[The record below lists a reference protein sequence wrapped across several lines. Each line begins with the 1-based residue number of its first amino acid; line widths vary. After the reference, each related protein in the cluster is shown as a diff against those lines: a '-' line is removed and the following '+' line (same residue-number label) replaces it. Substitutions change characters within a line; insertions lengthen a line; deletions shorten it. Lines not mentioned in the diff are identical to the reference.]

1 MARMIPSICPENA
14 PPGEKQLFRR
24 LRDDPD
30 SEGWYVLHGLD
41 LAQHTSQVSGEADFV
56 VIVPE
61 FGILVIE
68 VKSHTRIHVDDQ
80 GWHLGDHSK
89 PEQRGPFKQ
98 AAEAMHSLRKYII
111 KMDPSYGTFL
121 TWSAACFPR
130 LTFRQKSPEWHEWQ
144 VIDRD
149 RLNSA
154 PISTIIKS
162 ILLKG
167 RNVLAINNVGCA
179 SNQHQHA
186 SIQRCESIT
195 RSLRPVFEVAIS
207 SKARRKKLE
216 DDLIHLT
223 EEQYTALD
231 QMMYN
236 PRMIF
241 SGAAGTGKTVLA
253 TEAIRRTVVETPQQ
267 RVALFCFNK
276 FLGQNLH
283 SHCKE
288 TAPDAVVN
296 NIDEWLYSMAKDKL
310 TPAIR
315 NSPNF
320 FKGGLVDTA
329 IECLL
334 ESEDSLPCFDFIILD
349 EAQDLLQ
356 PQYLELLDLI
366 LDGGLSSGKWLF
378 FGDFLGQDIFSKGSV
393 SVSDFRN
400 NNAPSAA
407 MFGLSVNCRNTLP
420 ISDYVVSL
428 GQLKPPYAKVLRGDS
443 HEDPELKFWTDS
455 EVQKQQVTDFI
466 SECLNAGYKARD
478 IVLLSPI
485 DEDCL
490 GSQLALDA
498 KWSQKVAPYGVTK
511 NRISYTTIHKFK
523 GMEAPVIILTD
534 FDEIDS
540 SHQQSLFY
548 IGLSRALHCLGIF
561 LHNDL
566 KPVLRSII

>member
-1 MARMIPSICPENA
+1 MIPSICPEVA

-30 SEGWYVLHGLD
+30 TEGWYVLHGLD
-41 LAQHTSQVSGEADFV
+41 LAQHTTQMSGEADFV

-61 FGILVIE
+61 YGILVIE

-80 GWHLGDHSK
+80 GWHLGDQPH

-98 AAEAMHSLRKYII
+98 AAEAMHSLRKYVV
-111 KMDPSYGTFL
+111 KVDPSYGSFL

-130 LTFRQKSPEWHEWQ
+130 LTFRQKSPEWHDWQ
-144 VIDRD
+144 IIDRG
-149 RLNSA
+149 RLTSA

-167 RNVLAINNVGCA
+167 RDILIGNNVGCA
-179 SNQHQHA
+179 TNQPKYA
-186 SIQRCESIT
+186 SIERCERIT
-195 RSLRPVFEVAIS
+195 RSLRPIFEVAIS
-207 SKARRKKLE
+207 PKARRNKLE

-223 EEQYTALD
+223 EEQYSALD
-231 QMMYN
+231 QMMFN

-253 TEAIRRTVVETPQQ
+253 TEALRRTSVEAPQT
-267 RVALFCFNK
+267 RLALFCFNK
-276 FLGQNLH
+276 LLGQELH
-283 SHCKE
+283 SQCKE
-288 TAPDAVVN
+288 IAQHAVVT
-296 NIDEWLYSMAKDKL
+296 NIDEWLYSIAKNKL

-315 NSPNF
+315 NSPDF
-320 FKGGLVDTA
+320 FKGKLVELA

-334 ESEDSLPCFDFIILD
+334 ESDDTLPCFDFIILD

-356 PQYLELLDLI
+356 PHYLELLDLI
-366 LDGGLSSGKWLF
+366 LDGGLSSGQWLF
-378 FGDFLGQDIFSKGSV
+378 FGDFLGQDIFSQGSV
-393 SVSDFRN
+393 SINDFRV

-407 MFGLSVNCRNTLP
+407 MFGLSANCRNTLP
-420 ISDYVVSL
+420 ISEYVVSL
-428 GQLKPPYAKVLRGDS
+428 GQLKPPYAKVLRGDTQ
-443 HEDPELKFWTDS
+443 EDPELKFWSDG
-455 EVQKQQVTDFI
+455 EMQKQQVTTFI
-466 SECLNAGYKARD
+466 SECMKAGYRAGD

-490 GSQLALDA
+490 GMQLALDA
-498 KWSQKVAPYGVTK
+498 EWSQKVAPYGMAK
-511 NRISYTTIHKFK
+511 NRISYTTIQKFK

-534 FDEIDS
+534 FNSIDS

-561 LHNDL
+561 LHEDL

>member
-1 MARMIPSICPENA
+1 MIPSICPEA
-14 PPGEKQLFRR
+14 SPPGEKQLFRR

-30 SEGWYVLHGLD
+30 TEGWYVLHGLD
-41 LAQHTSQVSGEADFV
+41 LAQHTTQMSGEADFV

-61 FGILVIE
+61 YGILVIE

-80 GWHLGDHSK
+80 GWHLGDQPH

-98 AAEAMHSLRKYII
+98 AAEAMHSLRKYVVKI
-111 KMDPSYGTFL
+111 DPSYGSFL

-144 VIDRD
+144 IIDRG
-149 RLNSA
+149 RLTSA
-154 PISTIIKS
+154 PISIIIKG

-167 RNVLAINNVGCA
+167 RDILISNNVGCA
-179 SNQHQHA
+179 SNQPQHA
-186 SIQRCESIT
+186 SIERCERIT
-195 RSLRPVFEVAIS
+195 RSLRPIFEVAIS
-207 SKARRKKLE
+207 PEARRNKLE

-231 QMMYN
+231 QMMFN

-253 TEAIRRTVVETPQQ
+253 IEALRRTAVVTPQT

-276 FLGQNLH
+276 LLGQELH
-283 SHCKE
+283 SRCKE
-288 TAPDAVVN
+288 IAQHAVVT
-296 NIDEWLYSMAKDKL
+296 NIDEWLYSIAKNKL

-315 NSPNF
+315 NSPDF
-320 FKGGLVDTA
+320 FKGGLVDIA

-334 ESEDSLPCFDFIILD
+334 ESDATLPCFDFIILD

-356 PQYLELLDLI
+356 PHYLELLDLI
-366 LDGGLSSGKWLF
+366 LEGGLSSGQWLF
-378 FGDFLGQDIFSKGSV
+378 FGDFLGQDIFSQGSV
-393 SVSDFRN
+393 SVNDFRA
-400 NNAPSAA
+400 NNAPAAA
-407 MFGLSVNCRNTLP
+407 MFGLSANCRNTLP
-420 ISDYVVSL
+420 ISEYVVSL
-428 GQLKPPYAKVLRGDS
+428 GQLKPPYAKVLRGDT
-443 HEDPELKFWTDS
+443 HEDPELKFWTDG
-455 EVQKQQVTDFI
+455 EMQKQQVTDFI
-466 SECLNAGYKARD
+466 SECMKAGYRAGD

-490 GSQLALDA
+490 GMQLALDA
-498 KWSQKVAPYGVTK
+498 EWSQKVAPYGVTK
-511 NRISYTTIHKFK
+511 NRISYTTIQKFK

-534 FDEIDS
+534 FNSIDS

-561 LHNDL
+561 LHEDL